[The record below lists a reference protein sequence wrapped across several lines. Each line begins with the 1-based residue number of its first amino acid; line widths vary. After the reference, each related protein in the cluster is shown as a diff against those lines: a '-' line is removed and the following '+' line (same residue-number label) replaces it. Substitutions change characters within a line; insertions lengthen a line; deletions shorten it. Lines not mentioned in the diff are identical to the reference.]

1 MILIRNAFFFVFV
14 LFLLSVNAGEI
25 TNKLSDLFSF
35 QETTSSDEIL
45 DPEIAFLVSAEV
57 LADGQLHL
65 NWDIKPGY
73 YLYKNKFSAATDNP
87 DISFRNFSFPTGK
100 VKEDPAFGQVEV
112 YYDQNSAS
120 GLIAFSDVN
129 LQEFNL
135 NVAYQGCKEDSVC
148 YPPIKKTL
156 PITLPASFDLQ
167 AGKDSSS
174 NEPLLSEQD
183 SITQKLK
190 DKNLLFNIISFF
202 GFGLLLS
209 LTPCVFPMIPILSGI
224 IVGEGSR
231 ITRTRG
237 VTLSLSYVIAMA
249 LTYAVL
255 GIIAGLF
262 SLNLQ
267 AASQNVWVLSL
278 FSAVFVFLALSMFG
292 FYELQIPSSWQNKL
306 SLKADED
313 SRGTLKGAA
322 VMGVLSAIIVGPCVA
337 PPLAG
342 ALFYISQTG
351 DALLGGFALFAMGL
365 GFGVPLLIIGATSG
379 ELLPRAGVWMES
391 IKRLFG
397 VVMLGVAIWFLER
410 VLAESIVLILWAAL
424 FITTAIFIGA
434 LDRIESVTTQWQRL
448 WKGLGLVMLVYGVI
462 LMVAAANGGG
472 TVLKPFTQQFNQV
485 ITEKLPFS
493 YILSLEDL
501 DTELQ
506 QARLDGKPV
515 MLDFYADWC
524 VVCDEMETYTF
535 SDPSVHEGLKQFTLL
550 KVDVTKNNDLDK
562 AFLKQFDLFGPPA
575 ILFFNTN
582 SVEIK
587 SHRLVGFVKAKPFL
601 KHLTEAMSL

>member
-1 MILIRNAFFFVFV
+1 
-14 LFLLSVNAGEI
+14 
-25 TNKLSDLFSF
+25 
-35 QETTSSDEIL
+35 
-45 DPEIAFLVSAEV
+45 
-57 LADGQLHL
+57 
-65 NWDIKPGY
+65 
-73 YLYKNKFSAATDNP
+73 
-87 DISFRNFSFPTGK
+87 
-100 VKEDPAFGQVEV
+100 
-112 YYDQNSAS
+112 
-120 GLIAFSDVN
+120 
-129 LQEFNL
+129 
-135 NVAYQGCKEDSVC
+135 
-148 YPPIKKTL
+148 
-156 PITLPASFDLQ
+156 
-167 AGKDSSS
+167 
-174 NEPLLSEQD
+174 
-183 SITQKLK
+183 
-190 DKNLLFNIISFF
+190 
-202 GFGLLLS
+202 
-209 LTPCVFPMIPILSGI
+209 MIPILSGI

-506 QARLDGKPV
+506 QARRDGKPV

-535 SDPSVHEGLKQFTLL
+535 SDPSVRDGLKQFTLL

-562 AFLKQFDLFGPPA
+562 AFLKHFGLFGPPA

-582 SVEIK
+582 SAEIK

>member
-1 MILIRNAFFFVFV
+1 MISIRNALLFVTF
-14 LFLLSVNAGEI
+14 LFSLSVNAGEI
-25 TNKLSDLFSF
+25 TNKLNDLFSF
-35 QETTSSDEIL
+35 QESTSSDEIL
-45 DPEIAFLVSAEV
+45 DPDIAFLVSAEV
-57 LADGQLHL
+57 HADRQLHL

-73 YLYKNKFSAATDNP
+73 YLYKDKFSVSTESP
-87 DISFRNFSFPTGK
+87 DINLANISFPTGK

-112 YYDQNSAS
+112 YYGQNSAS
-120 GLIAFSDVN
+120 GPIKFSDSN
-129 LQEFNL
+129 LKEFNL

-156 PITLPASFDLQ
+156 SVMLPASFNSQTSNIVTTQ
-167 AGKDSSS
+167 A
-174 NEPLLSEQD
+174 PLISEQD
-183 SITQKLK
+183 AITQKLK
-190 DKNLLFNIISFF
+190 NKNLLFNIISFF

-224 IVGEGSR
+224 IVGEGDR
-231 ITRTRG
+231 LTRTRG
-237 VTLSLSYVIAMA
+237 ITLSLSYVIAMA

-255 GIIAGLF
+255 GMVAGLF

-292 FYELQIPSSWQNKL
+292 FYELQLPSSWQSKL
-306 SLKADED
+306 SSSQGQA

-379 ELLPRAGVWMES
+379 ELLPRAGIWMET
-391 IKRLFG
+391 IKQIFG
-397 VVMLGVAIWFLER
+397 VIMLGVAIWFLER
-410 VLAESIVLILWAAL
+410 VVPETFALILWAAL

-434 LDRIESVTTQWQRL
+434 LDRIEAVTTHWQRL

-462 LMVAAANGGG
+462 LIVAAANGGG
-472 TVLKPFTQQFNQV
+472 TVLKPFAQQSNQ
-485 ITEKLPFS
+485 TTAETLAFS
-493 YILSLEDL
+493 YVKSLEEL
-501 DTELQ
+501 DKELQ
-506 QARLDGKPV
+506 QAQRDGKPV

-524 VVCDEMETYTF
+524 VVCNEMETYTF
-535 SDPSVHEGLKQFTLL
+535 SDPSVQEALKQFTLL

-575 ILFFNTN
+575 ILFFNT
-582 SVEIK
+582 SSAEIK

-601 KHLTEAMSL
+601 EHLSKAISL

>member
-1 MILIRNAFFFVFV
+1 MISIRNILFFVFV
-14 LFLLSVNAGEI
+14 LFSLSINAGEI

-35 QETTSSDEIL
+35 QGSASSNEIL
-45 DPEIAFLVSAEV
+45 DPEIAFIVSAEV
-57 LADGQLHL
+57 LSDGKLYL

-87 DISFRNFSFPTGK
+87 LINLSNLDFPVGK
-100 VKEDPAFGQVEV
+100 EKEDPAFGQVEV
-112 YYDQNSAS
+112 YYGQNSAS
-120 GLIAFSDVN
+120 GAIAVN
-129 LQEFNL
+129 AAELKEFNL

-148 YPPIKKTL
+148 YPPIKKSLTV
-156 PITLPASFDLQ
+156 TLPASFDRQ
-167 AGKDSSS
+167 ANKESFV
-174 NEPLLSEQD
+174 NTPLISEQD
-183 SITQKLK
+183 AITQKLK
-190 DKNLLFNIISFF
+190 DKNLLINLISFF
-202 GFGLLLS
+202 GFGLLLA

-231 ITRTRG
+231 ITRVRG
-237 VTLSLSYVIAMA
+237 ISLSLSYVIAMA
-249 LTYAVL
+249 STYAVL
-255 GIIAGLF
+255 GMIAGLF

-278 FSAVFVFLALSMFG
+278 FSAVFVFLAMSMFG
-292 FYELQIPSSWQNKL
+292 FYELQLPSGWQSKL
-306 SLKADED
+306 SPQHGETD
-313 SRGTLKGAA
+313 RGTLKGAA
-322 VMGVLSAIIVGPCVA
+322 IMGVLSAIIVGPCVA

-342 ALFYISQTG
+342 ALLYISQTG
-351 DALLGGFALFAMGL
+351 DALFGGLALFAMGL

-379 ELLPRAGVWMES
+379 ELLPRAGAWMES
-391 IKRLFG
+391 IKRFFG

-410 VLAESIVLILWAAL
+410 VLAESIVLILWATL

-434 LDRIESVTTQWQRL
+434 LDRIESIATQWQRL

-462 LMVAAANGGG
+462 LIVAAANGGG
-472 TVLKPFTQQFNQV
+472 TVLRPFAQQANQAT
-485 ITEKLPFS
+485 IEELPFS
-493 YILSLEDL
+493 YITSLEEL

-506 QARLDGKPV
+506 QASNDGRPV

-524 VVCDEMETYTF
+524 VVCKEMETYTF
-535 SDPSVHEGLKQFTLL
+535 SDPSVREGLKQFTLL

-601 KHLTEAMSL
+601 KHLTEAISL